1 MVRTYTDFMTEG
13 VGVDANEE
21 VVNENAHQVEYLP
34 ENLVSAKSDS
44 IITIKK
50 TKISQRIIEF
60 GLIG

>member
-1 MVRTYTDFMTEG
+1 MTEG